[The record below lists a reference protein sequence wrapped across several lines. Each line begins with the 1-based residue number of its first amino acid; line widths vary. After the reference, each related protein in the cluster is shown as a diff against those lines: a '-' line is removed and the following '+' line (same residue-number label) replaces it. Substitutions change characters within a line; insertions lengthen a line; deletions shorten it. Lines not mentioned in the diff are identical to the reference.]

1 MKRSPG
7 HARLLPAMARGT
19 ALVAVLIASMPLHAQ
34 QPAAKAPQKGA
45 SAPQPAPS
53 IRLADLSWIEGH
65 WRDESGGGLSEEIWT
80 APAGDSLMGM
90 WRFAQDGEVRVFELL
105 AIKAEDGKLVLRFR
119 HFDPKLAA
127 REEKDR
133 PLVWPLIRSGPREAV
148 FEGPEASG
156 KETARLTYRRPD
168 EDTLVVVLE
177 KGGKAQEFRYRRVT
191 SAVPTGR

>member
-1 MKRSPG
+1 MKHSPG
-7 HARLLPAMARGT
+7 CGKFPPAVARAT
-19 ALVAVLIASMPLHAQ
+19 ALVVVLLTGMPLHAE
-34 QPAAKAPQKGA
+34 QPASAAPQA
-45 SAPQPAPS
+45 APAH
-53 IRLADLSWIEGH
+53 RLADLSWLEGH
-65 WRDESGGGLSEEIWT
+65 WRDESGGSLSEEIWT

-90 WRFAQDGEVRVFELL
+90 WRWAQDGKVRVLELL

-191 SAVPTGR
+191 PTAPTGR

>member
-7 HARLLPAMARGT
+7 HARFLPAVARGT
-19 ALVAVLIASMPLHAQ
+19 ALVAVLLASAPLRAE
-34 QPAAKAPQKGA
+34 QPAAAP
-45 SAPQPAPS
+45 PAH
-53 IRLADLSWIEGH
+53 RLADLSWLEGH
-65 WRDESGGGLSEEIWT
+65 WRDESGGSLSEEIWT

-90 WRFAQDGEVRVFELL
+90 WRWAQDGKVRVFELL

-133 PLVWPLIRSGPREAV
+133 PLVWPLLRSGPREAV
-148 FEGPEASG
+148 FEGAEASG
-156 KETARLTYRRPD
+156 QGTARLTYRRPN

-191 SAVPTGR
+191 PTVPTGR